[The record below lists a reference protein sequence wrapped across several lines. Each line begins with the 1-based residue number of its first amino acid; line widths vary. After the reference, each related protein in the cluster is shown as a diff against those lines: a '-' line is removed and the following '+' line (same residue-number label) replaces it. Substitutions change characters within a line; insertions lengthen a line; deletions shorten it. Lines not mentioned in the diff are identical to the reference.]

1 MEREI
6 EAAFSHG
13 DPSDVLSSSFK
24 MDITRFDIC
33 TLQEAHCLND
43 EIIHFYLNLV
53 SARSKK
59 EEYPAVHGFSTFFYL
74 KLTSGGYA
82 AVKRWTRDVNLFEHD
97 IVFVPVY
104 MTYHF
109 TLAVIDMRKKTIEY
123 FDSAAV
129 NRKNEICETLF
140 KYLQEESQQKRHL
153 ELDRSEWTLRSMR
166 SHEIPQQEN
175 GDDCGVFVCKYADY
189 ISRDRPLTFTQSD
202 IPYFR
207 KRMVWEIIHHQLLGQ
222 AYVKPPVL
230 IESPLEEHKPEGT
243 LYPSV
248 PRKSGFK
255 DGDVCSSQ
263 VPPRGDVTRV
273 ENTVEDGRPGQL
285 AAAENQNGC
294 DISGDGL
301 YELHPASVPS
311 RKSPTLEFEA
321 NKSPDLGKKGD
332 DFPPITELN
341 SPKSLW
347 GFCYQDKS

>member
-1 MEREI
+1 MGFKDGDVCSSQVPPRGDVTRVENTVEDGRPGQLAAAENQNGCDISGDGLYELHPASVPSRKSPTLEFEANKSPDLGKKGDDFPPITEAMEREI

-189 ISRDRPLTFTQSD
+189 ISRDRPLTFTQSHM
-202 IPYFR
+202 PYFR
-207 KRMVWEIIHHQLLGQ
+207 KRMVWEIIHQQLL
-222 AYVKPPVL
+222 
-230 IESPLEEHKPEGT
+230 
-243 LYPSV
+243 
-248 PRKSGFK
+248 
-255 DGDVCSSQ
+255 
-263 VPPRGDVTRV
+263 
-273 ENTVEDGRPGQL
+273 
-285 AAAENQNGC
+285 
-294 DISGDGL
+294 
-301 YELHPASVPS
+301 
-311 RKSPTLEFEA
+311 
-321 NKSPDLGKKGD
+321 
-332 DFPPITELN
+332 
-341 SPKSLW
+341 
-347 GFCYQDKS
+347 